1 MSHKVIIVG
10 AGPVGLLLANLLG
23 SKNIEILIIEKEL
36 TRNPWSKAIGITPP
50 SLEILDNLNLAQIFI
65 KEGVIGRKAVFYGNS
80 LRLGALTIKRIP
92 SKFPFLLSLSQATTE
107 KILENNLKK
116 YPSVTLLRG
125 YNVFNIKSNLEGYLI
140 ECFNSQELKAYS
152 FSSEFI
158 CACDGEKSTIRKLV
172 KIPFTGYFFKPTF
185 IMGDYYDK
193 TPFEEAAILWFTN
206 KGSIESFPLPNK
218 SRRWIIQTSKF
229 IATPEEGFL
238 ENIIFKRAGISLS
251 REEKISQNSFGV
263 QKFLANSYW
272 REKVFLCG
280 DSAHTMP
287 PIGGQGMNTGFAD
300 AEFLGYIISS
310 YLKNP
315 KLKLK
320 ILANKYEFYRK
331 NAAKSATLRAN
342 IGMRVGTARNS
353 LISLIRSLILTILLH
368 LPISRIIVP
377 FFTMLNIPYNRLYKV
392 LQKENLIRSAL
403 KQYIE

>member
-23 SKNIEILIIEKEL
+23 SKNIETLILEKEL

-50 SLEILDNLNLAQIFI
+50 SLEILDDLNLAQIFI
-65 KEGVIGRKAVFYGNS
+65 EKGVIGRKAVFHGNF
-80 LRLGALTIKRIP
+80 LRLGALMIKKIP
-92 SKFPFLLSLSQATTE
+92 SKFPFLLSLSQAMTE

-125 YNVFNIKSNLEGYLI
+125 YKVFNIKSNSQGYLI
-140 ECFNSQELKAYS
+140 ECFNSQELKNYS

-158 CACDGEKSTIRKLV
+158 CACDGEKSTIRRLV
-172 KIPFTGYFFKPTF
+172 KIPFRGYFFEPTF

-193 TPFEEAAILWFTN
+193 TLFKKAALLWFTN

-229 IATPEEGFL
+229 IAAPEEGFL
-238 ENIIFKRAGISLS
+238 ENVIFKRSGISLH
-251 REEKISQNSFGV
+251 REDRISQNSFGV
-263 QKFLANSYW
+263 QKFLVDSYW
-272 REKVFLCG
+272 KEKVFLCG

-300 AEFLGYIISS
+300 AEFLAYIISS

-315 KLKLK
+315 KLDIK

-342 IGMRVGTARNS
+342 IGMRIGTAKNS
-353 LISLIRSLILTILLH
+353 LISLIRSFILTVLLH
-368 LPISRIIVP
+368 LPISRIVVP
-377 FFTMLNIPYNRLYKV
+377 LFTMLNIPYNRLYKV
-392 LQKENLIRSAL
+392 LQKENIIRSASN
-403 KQYIE
+403 QV

>member
-23 SKNIEILIIEKEL
+23 SKNIETLVLEKEL

-50 SLEILDNLNLAQIFI
+50 SLGILDDLKLAQTFI
-65 KEGVIGRKAVFYGNS
+65 KKGVIGRKAVFYGNS
-80 LRLGALTIKRIP
+80 LRLGALTIKKIA
-92 SKFPFLLSLSQATTE
+92 SKFPFLLSLSQARTE

-116 YPSVTLLRG
+116 YRSVTLLRG
-125 YNVFNIKSNLEGYLI
+125 YKVFNIKSNSQGYLI
-140 ECFNSQELKAYS
+140 DCFNSQELKNYT

-158 CACDGEKSTIRKLV
+158 CACDGEKSIVRKLV
-172 KIPFTGYFFKPTF
+172 NIPFRGYFFEPTF

-193 TPFEEAAILWFTN
+193 THFGKAAVLWFTN

-229 IATPEEGFL
+229 IVAPEEGFL
-238 ENIIFKRAGISLS
+238 EAVILKRSGVSLNV
-251 REEKISQNSFGV
+251 KDKVSQNSFSV
-263 QKFLANSYW
+263 QKLLADSYG
-272 REKVFLCG
+272 EDKVFLCG

-300 AEFLGYIISS
+300 AEFLAYIIST

-315 KLKLK
+315 KLDLE

-342 IGMRVGTARNS
+342 IGMRIGTAKNS
-353 LISLIRSLILTILLH
+353 LISLIRSFILTILLH
-368 LPISRIIVP
+368 LPISRIVVP
-377 FFTMLNIPYNRLYKV
+377 LFTMMNIPYNRLYKV
-392 LQKENLIRSAL
+392 LKKENIIWSASN
-403 KQYIE
+403 QV